1 MSFHTLAP
9 FGLCAFV
16 LEFPSSNNV
25 LSMFCVSLF
34 IINVAINQLG
44 KTIKL
49 THSVYL
55 RFVLRFL
62 VFVEANR
69 LIVRL
74 VVI

>member
-16 LEFPSSNNV
+16 LEFPSSNV